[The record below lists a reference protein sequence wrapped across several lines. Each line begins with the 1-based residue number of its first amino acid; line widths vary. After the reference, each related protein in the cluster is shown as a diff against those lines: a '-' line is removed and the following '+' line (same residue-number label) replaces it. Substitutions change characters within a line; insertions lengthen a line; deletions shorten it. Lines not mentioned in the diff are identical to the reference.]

1 MRKYTHSFSPDTPR
15 SQKRQVITAK
25 WKFNKNARRCR
36 IRLKHIHF
44 YDQPKWRE
52 TGSCYCILRK
62 ETDKL
67 ENLEKTGSKIEF
79 VSDRKKLYF
88 YQFELGRTEEYA

>member
-44 YDQPKWRE
+44 YDQPEWRE
-52 TGSCYCILRK
+52 TGSCYCILRMGRIIWK
-62 ETDKL
+62 IWRKL
-67 ENLEKTGSKIEF
+67 KIEF
-79 VSDRKKLYF
+79 VSDRKKCTF
-88 YQFELGRTEEYA
+88 IRKSTNEEYE